1 MRYQDTVFGGLMKA
15 FPRWRFEALVK
26 RHGADRRVRRLPSWS
41 QFLAMLYAQLSGA
54 RSLREVIAALDRFPG
69 SHAHLGLKPVRRSTL
84 ADANRLRPAALFED
98 VLAALVGQLS
108 RSSGRQGR
116 EMLRLI
122 DATRVVVGKRITH
135 WQVDGS
141 VKLHVVYDPGV
152 ETPVCFAVTSARV
165 NDITPAKRFPIEPG
179 ATYVFDKG
187 YYDFGF
193 WAALDAAD
201 CRFVTRLKKNS
212 PLAVFETR
220 EVTPDGAVLADRVG
234 HLSQRLAGS
243 RRNPFDKPVRAVTVR
258 IDSGKE
264 ITLLTNDLDASAEE
278 IAALY
283 KQRCQIELFFKWIK
297 QNLKIKHFLGASEN
311 AVRIQ
316 ILTALIAYLL
326 LRLAQHAT
334 GTALTL
340 QAIARLAK
348 TTFQRRPL
356 AQLFDPPPEHAP

>member
-26 RHGADRRVRRLPSWS
+26 RHEADRRVRRLPSWS

-152 ETPVCFAVTSARV
+152 ETPVCLCGDVGPGQRHHACQAVS
-165 NDITPAKRFPIEPG
+165 
-179 ATYVFDKG
+179 
-187 YYDFGF
+187 
-193 WAALDAAD
+193 
-201 CRFVTRLKKNS
+201 
-212 PLAVFETR
+212 
-220 EVTPDGAVLADRVG
+220 DR
-234 HLSQRLAGS
+234 AG
-243 RRNPFDKPVRAVTVR
+243 RDLCVRQ
-258 IDSGKE
+258 G
-264 ITLLTNDLDASAEE
+264 
-278 IAALY
+278 
-283 KQRCQIELFFKWIK
+283 
-297 QNLKIKHFLGASEN
+297 
-311 AVRIQ
+311 
-316 ILTALIAYLL
+316 L
-326 LRLAQHAT
+326 LRL
-334 GTALTL
+334 
-340 QAIARLAK
+340 RLLGGAG
-348 TTFQRRPL
+348 RCGLPLRHPAEEELAAGGLRDPGGDAGRGGAGRPCRPPL
-356 AQLFDPPPEHAP
+356 AAPGRQPQEPVRQAGPGGHCAHRQRQGDHPSHQRPGRLGPKRSPRSTSSAGRSNCSSNGSSRTSKSNTSSAPARTPCASRYSPP